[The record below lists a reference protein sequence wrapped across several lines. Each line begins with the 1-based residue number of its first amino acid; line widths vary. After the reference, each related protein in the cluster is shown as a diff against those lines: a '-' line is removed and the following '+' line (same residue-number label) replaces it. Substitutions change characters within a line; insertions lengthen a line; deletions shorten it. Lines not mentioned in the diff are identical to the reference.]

1 MINKRNFIKCLLIFF
16 LLMKINPAFVNI
28 GLSPIVEIS
37 ERARLLA
44 PEFEKSGKHFIYFQR
59 GEVGFDT
66 PDYVK
71 KAISEAIHDKKL
83 TKYPKSGGEP
93 WFKDAIL
100 KYLSELGISNL
111 NRENI
116 LCTYGGQEG
125 LQLAFSSFVSC
136 DNEGR
141 IVGGPRVLGFDPIWS
156 CMLEN
161 ILPYSGSSID
171 LVPFIEQRGNLDVD
185 FETLERRLS
194 EADILYLNNPHNP
207 TGKVFSAEE
216 LREINR
222 LCVENG
228 VTIISDEAYR
238 DIVFDGNRHVSM
250 LEFPGDHIIS
260 VFTFSKAF
268 AATGLRV
275 GYTVTRNKD
284 HIPLLTRA
292 EYTQTAGVVTSN
304 QHGFKVAVENVEERD
319 KWINYMVA
327 QLQGRRDVLYEEIK
341 RIFNKPVYRPQGAFY
356 FFLDLNPFI
365 GDNIPMEDRDEFI
378 LEKFLEKGIAVIH
391 GSAFS
396 KERYKG
402 YVRISYSTI
411 DEGMILEG
419 IGRMEEVLNS
429 LYH

>member
-1 MINKRNFIKCLLIFF
+1 M
-16 LLMKINPAFVNI
+16 
-28 GLSPIVEIS
+28 
-37 ERARLLA
+37 
-44 PEFEKSGKHFIYFQR
+44 
-59 GEVGFDT
+59 
-66 PDYVK
+66 
-71 KAISEAIHDKKL
+71 
-83 TKYPKSGGEP
+83 
-93 WFKDAIL
+93 
-100 KYLSELGISNL
+100 
-111 NRENI
+111 
-116 LCTYGGQEG
+116 
-125 LQLAFSSFVSC
+125 
-136 DNEGR
+136 
-141 IVGGPRVLGFDPIWS
+141 
-156 CMLEN
+156 
-161 ILPYSGSSID
+161 
-171 LVPFIEQRGNLDVD
+171 
-185 FETLERRLS
+185 
-194 EADILYLNNPHNP
+194 NNPHNP